1 LNCNTKIFRNKKKQI
16 IGYLETDSKGRK
28 ILRDKS
34 KNIIAYYY
42 PLINMSKD
50 RFHNNIGE
58 GDLLKPALIRKLN
71 AEYKRIDKIHEGF
84 GNMVEFLP
92 DDY

>member
-1 LNCNTKIFRNKKKQI
+1 
-16 IGYLETDSKGRK
+16 
-28 ILRDKS
+28 
-34 KNIIAYYY
+34 
-42 PLINMSKD
+42 MSKD